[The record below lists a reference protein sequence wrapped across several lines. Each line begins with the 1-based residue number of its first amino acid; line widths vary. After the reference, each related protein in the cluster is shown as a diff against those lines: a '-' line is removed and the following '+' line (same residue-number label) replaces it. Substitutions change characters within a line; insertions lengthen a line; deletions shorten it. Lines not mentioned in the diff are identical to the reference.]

1 MEAVVDNLD
10 VFLLGVRTTLALAFL
25 SGFLALLLGLVLAT
39 MRVSPVPIFRAAG
52 ATYVEVFRNT
62 PSTILFFFAAFVLPQ
77 LGVHFSYF
85 TFAVIALAVYYAA
98 FFCEAVRSGINSVA
112 LGQTEAARAIG
123 LTFGASMRVVVLPQ
137 ALRSTIP
144 LLINVFIALVK
155 STAVASAFGVN
166 ELLAGMQ
173 NLVTA
178 EGQAVFA
185 ILIATAAFYLAITIP
200 AGLLSTH
207 LERRL
212 AFTR

>member
-1 MEAVVDNLD
+1 METVLGNLD
-10 VFLLGVRTTLALAFL
+10 VFLQGVRTTLILALVSGLLALAL
-25 SGFLALLLGLVLAT
+25 GILLAAL
-39 MRVSPVPIFRAAG
+39 RVSPVPLFRRVG
-52 ATYVEVFRNT
+52 ATYVEIFRNT

-77 LGVHFSYF
+77 LGVRFSYF
-85 TFAVIALAVYYAA
+85 TFAVIALTFYYAA

-112 LGQTEAARAIG
+112 IGQAEAARSIG
-123 LTFGASMRVVVLPQ
+123 LTFTASLRIVVLPQ
-137 ALRSTIP
+137 ALRSSIP

-166 ELLAGMQ
+166 ELLANMQ

-185 ILIATAAFYLAITIP
+185 ILLATAAFYLAITIP
-200 AGLLSTH
+200 AGLLAGH

-212 AFTR
+212 VFER

>member
-1 MEAVVDNLD
+1 MEAIVENID
-10 VFLLGVRTTLALAFL
+10 VFLLGVRTTLALASL
-25 SGFLALLLGLVLAT
+25 SGFLALILGVALACL
-39 MRVSPVPIFRAAG
+39 RVSPVPVFRAAG

-85 TFAVIALAVYYAA
+85 TFAVIALTVYYAA

-112 LGQTEAARAIG
+112 LGQAEAARSIG
-123 LTFGASMRVVVLPQ
+123 LTFAGSMRVVVLPQ
-137 ALRSTIP
+137 ALRSTVP

-185 ILIATAAFYLAITIP
+185 ILIATGLFYLAITIP
-200 AGLLSTH
+200 AGLLATH
-207 LERRL
+207 LERKL
-212 AFTR
+212 AFAR

>member
-1 MEAVVDNLD
+1 MEAVVENLD

-25 SGFLALLLGLVLAT
+25 SGFLALILGVALAIL
-39 MRVSPVPIFRAAG
+39 RVSPVRVFRAAG

-85 TFAVIALAVYYAA
+85 AFAVIALTVYYAA

-112 LGQTEAARAIG
+112 LGQAEAARSIG
-123 LTFGASMRVVVLPQ
+123 LTFGGSMRVVVLPQ

-185 ILIATAAFYLAITIP
+185 ILIATGLFYLAITIP
-200 AGLLSTH
+200 AGLLATH
-207 LERRL
+207 LERKL
-212 AFTR
+212 AFAR

>member
-1 MEAVVDNLD
+1 VEAIVENLD
-10 VFLLGVRTTLALAFL
+10 VFLLGVRTTLALALL
-25 SGFLALLLGLVLAT
+25 SGFLALVIGVALAT
-39 MRVSPVPIFRAAG
+39 LRVSPVPVFRAAG

-85 TFAVIALAVYYAA
+85 TFAVIALTAYYAA

-112 LGQTEAARAIG
+112 LGQAEAARSIG

-185 ILIATAAFYLAITIP
+185 ILIATGLFYLAITIP
-200 AGLLSTH
+200 AGLLATH

-212 AFTR
+212 AFAR

>member
-1 MEAVVDNLD
+1 MEAIVENID

-25 SGFLALLLGLVLAT
+25 SGFLALVLGVVLAT
-39 MRVSPVPIFRAAG
+39 LRVSPVPVFRAAG

-85 TFAVIALAVYYAA
+85 TFAVIALTFYYAA

-112 LGQTEAARAIG
+112 LGQAEAARAIG
-123 LTFGASMRVVVLPQ
+123 LTFGGSMRVVVLPQ

-185 ILIATAAFYLAITIP
+185 ILIATGLFYLAITIP
-200 AGLLSTH
+200 AGLLATH
-207 LERRL
+207 LERKL
-212 AFTR
+212 AFAR